1 MLPPPIRLRVLCALA
16 ALLSSECGG
25 SASTTRLTFS
35 GSALG
40 PEAEVVSR
48 QLTQFA
54 ARHPGVDVR
63 LRVTPDAADQRRQ
76 LYVQWLN
83 AHAPE
88 PDVLQLD
95 VIWTAEF
102 AGAGWIRPLQA
113 TAGDADDFIAAAWQA
128 AHWRDTLY
136 ALPWFVDVGLLYW
149 RTDLLE
155 SPPRSIAELR
165 DAAIRIKGREP
176 LRFGLVWQG
185 ARYEGLVTV
194 FLEHLVAFGGDIFDD
209 AGRVLVD
216 EPPAVS
222 ALTFMRDA
230 LRDGGFVPVSVLT
243 WQEEQ
248 ARFAFQN
255 GEALFM
261 RNWPYAWAQLQDRT
275 QSAVAGRFAVAP
287 FPAGEHGRAAAALGG
302 AQLAVNRWSR
312 HLDLAEAL
320 ARFLTAPEQMLERA
334 RVAAQL
340 PARRSLYD
348 QGALAEALPIP
359 IEQIGAALEAAV
371 ARPSTPVYTELSEIL
386 QVELHRALS
395 GQATPEA
402 ALRRAAADMRALLAR
417 SGLAAEGV
425 QP

>member
-1 MLPPPIRLRVLCALA
+1 MHLPAYRLLLACALA
-16 ALLSSECGG
+16 AVLVDCGG
-25 SASTTRLTFS
+25 SEATTRLTFS

-48 QLTQFA
+48 QLRQFA
-54 ARHPGVDVR
+54 ALYPGVDVS
-63 LRVTPDAADQRRQ
+63 LRITPDAADQRRQ

-83 AHAPE
+83 ARAPE

-95 VIWTAEF
+95 VIRTAEF

-113 TAGDADDFIAAAWQA
+113 AAGDADDFIAAAWQA

-165 DAAIRIKGREP
+165 DAAIRVMAQEP

-194 FLEHLVAFGGDIFDD
+194 FLEHLIAFGGDIFDA
-209 AGRVLVD
+209 AGRVVVD
-216 EPPAVS
+216 QPAAVG

-230 LRDGGFVPVSVLT
+230 LGDAGFVPASVLT

-248 ARFAFQN
+248 TRFAFQN

-261 RNWPYAWAQLQDRT
+261 RNWPYAWVRLQDRA

-287 FPAGEHGRAAAALGG
+287 FPAGENGRAAAALGG
-302 AQLAVNRWSR
+302 AELAVNRWSR
-312 HLDLAEAL
+312 HPALAEAL

-334 RVAAQL
+334 RMAAQL

-348 QGALAEALPIP
+348 ERALAEALPLP
-359 IEQIGAALEAAV
+359 VEQIGAALDAAV
-371 ARPSTPVYTELSEIL
+371 SRPASPVYTELSEIL

-417 SGLAAEGV
+417 SGLAGEGLRR
-425 QP
+425 